1 MTLNSNIALDSI
13 GPEGFR
19 EPLGSVSKPRILLH
33 ICCGPCAA
41 YPFTKLADEYDVT
54 AYFYD
59 PNIHPESEYRMRL
72 EEAKKYFSDKCEVIE
87 GPYDPETFFERA
99 KGLENE
105 PEKGKR
111 CAECF
116 DIRLTGTAQFAAE
129 NGFETFTTAL
139 TISPHKDSEQ
149 VNTAGKLAA
158 IKYGISYLDNN
169 WKKQNGYL
177 LGTQLSRAAGL
188 KRQDYCGCIYSRR
201 DRDKKNEEKN
211 VQSSD

>member
-1 MTLNSNIALDSI
+1 
-13 GPEGFR
+13 
-19 EPLGSVSKPRILLH
+19 
-33 ICCGPCAA
+33 
-41 YPFTKLADEYDVT
+41 
-54 AYFYD
+54 
-59 PNIHPESEYRMRL
+59 MRL
-72 EEAKKYFSDKCEVIE
+72 EEAKKYFADKCEVIE
-87 GPYDPETFFERA
+87 GPYDPVDWFART
-99 KGLENE
+99 KGMEYE

-116 DIRLTGTAQFAAE
+116 DIRLSGTAKFAAE
-129 NGFETFTTAL
+129 NSFEVFTTAL

-177 LGTQLSRAAGL
+177 IGTQLSREAGL

-201 DRDKKNEEKN
+201 DRDIRNNEKN
-211 VQSSD
+211 GESSDKIKDPS